1 MAVPSVPTVP
11 PDLLRVVRRRD
22 VRWVHLRRVHHRRD
36 ALRWVRPLRV
46 VRRKAVRWDPRPRVV
61 RRKPDLRARLL
72 RAAPPVPLLRV
83 VRRKADLPARRL
95 EIAPQALR
103 QTNRPSAS
111 RQQQRPPVPTRA
123 PARR

>member
-1 MAVPSVPTVP
+1 VAVPSVPTVP

-22 VRWVHLRRVHHRRD
+22 VPWAHHRRD

-46 VRRKAVRWDPRPRVV
+46 VRRKVVRWDPRPRVV
-61 RRKPDLRARLL
+61 RRKPDLQARLL

-95 EIAPQALR
+95 EIAP
-103 QTNRPSAS
+103 
-111 RQQQRPPVPTRA
+111 
-123 PARR
+123 

>member
-22 VRWVHLRRVHHRRD
+22 VPWVHHRRD

-46 VRRKAVRWDPRPRVV
+46 VRRKDVRWAPRLRAVP
-61 RRKPDLRARLL
+61 RKPDLRGRLL
-72 RAAPPVPLLRV
+72 RAAPPVPLRRV

-95 EIAPQALR
+95 EIAP
-103 QTNRPSAS
+103 
-111 RQQQRPPVPTRA
+111 
-123 PARR
+123 

>member
-22 VRWVHLRRVHHRRD
+22 VRWVHRRRD

-46 VRRKAVRWDPRPRVV
+46 VRRKVVRWDPRLRVV
-61 RRKPDLRARLL
+61 RLRVDLRARLL
-72 RAAPPVPLLRV
+72 RAAPPAPRLRV